1 MKTYGIKKTIIRF
14 TVKLPDNTARI
25 QRLYD
30 YGAWFSLEEELLTSV
45 EDVLNFM
52 EKMVARGAKRIDQN
66 EFVDKRIA
74 GKDVSGYYLVKNGE
88 FAYNKSTSSDAPWG
102 AVTIAEFA
110 DDGYQTD
117 SESHASAVTVNY
129 DGVAEQYVDVPD
141 DFLAQLNML
150 TPGDEVSGEI
160 AISNKSNEEHEL
172 WVDVDVSDAAL
183 GSALTVRIAKDD
195 AVLYEGSLADLAETS
210 LGKLAPG
217 DAGTISVSLSLPAE
231 TGNDIGSIQSAIS
244 WKFRVDATEEQPIP
258 VGPQTEDNITAAMII
273 FLASFGGLILLSLF
287 ERREQNEEE

>member
-1 MKTYGIKKTIIRF
+1 
-14 TVKLPDNTARI
+14 
-25 QRLYD
+25 
-30 YGAWFSLEEELLTSV
+30 
-45 EDVLNFM
+45 
-52 EKMVARGAKRIDQN
+52 
-66 EFVDKRIA
+66 
-74 GKDVSGYYLVKNGE
+74 
-88 FAYNKSTSSDAPWG
+88 
-102 AVTIAEFA
+102 
-110 DDGYQTD
+110 
-117 SESHASAVTVNY
+117 
-129 DGVAEQYVDVPD
+129 
-141 DFLAQLNML
+141 ML